1 MRCADTGRSLRST
14 VEGGRVMD
22 ARTQAVGRWNRP
34 AAILVGVLV
43 GAGLFVP
50 AQAHVPHKKHFDK
63 RYVNETQT
71 AGGDLTGTFSS
82 LAVGANAVGAA
93 EIADGGVDGA
103 EIADGAVGSGELAD
117 GSVGPADIAGEAVE
131 TGHLAPGSVTPAKV
145 ATIPAVRATSPS
157 ETFNNDQILQPGE
170 EAIVFDEEAYDTASM
185 HTRFVPVDGTGSR
198 FVAPIAGVYH
208 IDAGLIFSNPA
219 AGGEG
224 TFRQLALKKN
234 GSTQTIDVI
243 AGVQLVP
250 DPDGEVLNVSG
261 TVFLNPGDY
270 VELYAAHDAGG
281 NIVTPQSQFGLVGD
295 GRHFFTM
302 TWLGP

>member
-1 MRCADTGRSLRST
+1 
-14 VEGGRVMD
+14 
-22 ARTQAVGRWNRP
+22 
-34 AAILVGVLV
+34 
-43 GAGLFVP
+43 
-50 AQAHVPHKKHFDK
+50 
-63 RYVNETQT
+63 VNETQT

-219 AGGEG
+219 MGGEG
-224 TFRQLALKKN
+224 TFRQLALKKS
-234 GSTQTIDVI
+234 GSTPPSDVI
-243 AGVQLVP
+243 AALQLVP
-250 DPDGEVLNVSG
+250 DADAEVLNVSG
-261 TVFLNPGDY
+261 TVFLNQGDF

-281 NIVTPQSQFGLVGD
+281 NIVTPQSQFGPFGD
-295 GRHFFTM
+295 TRHFFAM